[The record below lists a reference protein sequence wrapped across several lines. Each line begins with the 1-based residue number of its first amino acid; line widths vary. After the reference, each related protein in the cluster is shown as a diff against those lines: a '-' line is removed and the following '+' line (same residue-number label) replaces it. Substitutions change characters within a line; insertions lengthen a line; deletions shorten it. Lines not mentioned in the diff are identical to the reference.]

1 MMEFISIDFRPGSEA
16 VPKILD
22 MVDQEGFTLRGLRLV
37 PTRACD
43 RATLRLDL
51 GNCPSR
57 DALDMFGDQLSSLD
71 EIIEPRRMRPALI
84 RALHEARRERQDAV
98 MLEVADRTLRA

>member
-37 PTRACD
+37 QRSSA
-43 RATLRLDL
+43 LR
-51 GNCPSR
+51 R
-57 DALDMFGDQLSSLD
+57 
-71 EIIEPRRMRPALI
+71 
-84 RALHEARRERQDAV
+84 H
-98 MLEVADRTLRA
+98 